1 MQLIFSFPV
10 SSPQHLLKHLKWRN
24 LRSFMRFRILSGLP
38 VGGDVDEVLDD
49 ATHPEAEGP
58 SDGVVHGRRRDA
70 DRHKEEVGEGEILP
84 KKILI

>member
-1 MQLIFSFPV
+1 MRLIFSFPV

-24 LRSFMRFRILSGLP
+24 LLSVMRFRILSGLP

-58 SDGVVHGRRRDA
+58 PDGVVHGRRRDA
-70 DRHKEEVGEGEILP
+70 DRNEEQVGEGEILQ
-84 KKILI
+84 KKSLI

>member
-1 MQLIFSFPV
+1 
-10 SSPQHLLKHLKWRN
+10 
-24 LRSFMRFRILSGLP
+24 MRFRILSGLP

-84 KKILI
+84 KKI